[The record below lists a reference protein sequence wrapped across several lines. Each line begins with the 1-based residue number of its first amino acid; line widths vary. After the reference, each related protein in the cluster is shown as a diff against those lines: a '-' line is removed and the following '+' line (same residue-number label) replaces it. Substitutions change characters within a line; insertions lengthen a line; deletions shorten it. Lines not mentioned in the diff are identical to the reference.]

1 MIQAFF
7 SQARLRRFQAKPQP
21 EIHARWVQ
29 TADERCPI
37 ACTWFT
43 LPESSDEQDDDPG
56 STWPALL
63 HFGWRAGVLS
73 LFCPLPQPQPNVYG
87 YLEA

>member
-7 SQARLRRFQAKPQP
+7 TRVRLRRLQAKPQP
-21 EIHARWVQ
+21 EIRSRWVQ

-63 HFGWRAGVLS
+63 RFGWRAGVLS
-73 LFCPLPQPQPNVYG
+73 RLCPLPQPQPNLYG
-87 YLEA
+87 TLEA